1 LPTLLPTLKIATHLL
16 FAYPQMNEKLKL
28 IKKYKQVMNNQFIVL
43 KTGREKYTRVCVDE
57 IICFLAEGNYTI
69 VKTETRNEILLSS
82 NLKNTLEKINNENL
96 IKINRSTV
104 INYKKVLDFS
114 VGKKP
119 LIKLINK
126 DTFTPTKT
134 YIENIKEK
142 IINTGKG
149 STHTDKV

>member
-1 LPTLLPTLKIATHLL
+1 
-16 FAYPQMNEKLKL
+16 MDS
-28 IKKYKQVMNNQFIVL
+28 QFIVL

-57 IICFLAEGNYTI
+57 ILYILAEGNYTI
-69 VKTETRNEILLSS
+69 VKTETRNKILLCS

-114 VGKKP
+114 AGKKP
-119 LIKLINK
+119 LIRLINK
-126 DTFTPTKT
+126 DTFTPTKK

-142 IINTGKG
+142 IIHTEKG
-149 STHTDKV
+149 AIHTKKE